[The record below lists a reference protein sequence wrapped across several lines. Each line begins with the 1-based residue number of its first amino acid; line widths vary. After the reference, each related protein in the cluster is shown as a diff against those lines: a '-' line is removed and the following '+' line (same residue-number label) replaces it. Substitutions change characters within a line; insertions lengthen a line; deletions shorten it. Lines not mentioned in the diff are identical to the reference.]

1 MSSWIVSCCS
11 ISWSPIDLEIEAYLA
26 VSRVTRLGATVAMS
40 ITALTS
46 HNLVFSQELESIR
59 LFKHGRPISILL
71 SGLTNYPASRS
82 VGPSLRP
89 NFLEQEPGSVLQI
102 WCGKHRANI
111 DD

>member
-1 MSSWIVSCCS
+1 
-11 ISWSPIDLEIEAYLA
+11 
-26 VSRVTRLGATVAMS
+26 MS

-46 HNLVFSQELESIR
+46 HNLVFSQELE
-59 LFKHGRPISILL
+59 
-71 SGLTNYPASRS
+71 TSRS